1 MNSESM
7 ARLLGA
13 VIALAVLIVAFEY
26 GPSGHM
32 AKPDA
37 QKTEAP
43 PAQPAAPPAVRG
55 PVVRDV
61 PNN

>member
-1 MNSESM
+1 MNSESI

-13 VIALAVLIVAFEY
+13 IIGLAVLILAFEY

-32 AKPDA
+32 GKPD
-37 QKTEAP
+37 QKTAAP
-43 PAQPAAPPAVRG
+43 LAQPAAPPVVRG

-61 PNN
+61 PQ